1 MKRTYN
7 GLFLSFEDFKNNY
20 TNYLEWW
27 LNKYNNANELLFLQ
41 MLKNLYINSGYID
54 KELYLKEKCYRLID
68 ELEI

>member
-20 TNYLEWW
+20 MNDLQAW

-41 MLKNLYINSGYID
+41 MLKNLYINIKIIKWKVTVPHS
-54 KELYLKEKCYRLID
+54 KKAF
-68 ELEI
+68 